1 MAQPCKAAMA
11 ARLGLGHLLDDFEDS
26 RRPSS
31 LSPRFRRVP
40 VDGLIWRPVE
50 AETIYRQAPR
60 EKKGREPG
68 LEWAGPVG
76 PGRPAQAHFGPV
88 WPRFAPRLLLAWSLV
103 CVHLHVGLWR
113 RFLHGLGLNPCH
125 ASFAVF
131 WLSRWRLA
139 CWRFGPR
146 VIWSH
151 IHRVSWL
158 VTGFMIFSGS
168 AWWTY
173 PESLLFNVNFLHK
186 QQTPKS
192 TCKCELVTTLVC
204 LVAG

>member
-11 ARLGLGHLLDDFEDS
+11 ARVGLGYLLDDFEDS

-31 LSPRFRRVP
+31 LSPRFRRVS
-40 VDGLIWRPVE
+40 VDGWMWRPAE

-60 EKKGREPG
+60 AKGSANRARSG
-68 LEWAGPVG
+68 L
-76 PGRPAQAHFGPV
+76 GRSAQAHFGPV
-88 WPRFAPRLLLAWSLV
+88 RPRFAPRLLLAWSLI

-125 ASFAVF
+125 ASFTVF
-131 WLSRWRLA
+131 WLSPWRLA
-139 CWRFGPR
+139 RWRFSPR

-151 IHRVSWL
+151 AHHVSWL
-158 VTGFMIFSGS
+158 VTGFMIFSWS
-168 AWWTY
+168 VWWTY
-173 PESLLFNVNFLHK
+173 PESLLFNINFLRK
-186 QQTPKS
+186 QQTPKL
-192 TCKCELVTTLVC
+192 TCKCELVTSLVC